1 MLTTASST
9 YSYLFAHH
17 RSVALSDQTRV
28 DWRLTGNSTKTK
40 ASHGRVEVKINGT
53 WGSFCNLDFSRADA
67 NVVCRHLGYASGDV
81 IDDRYVRRV
90 SVRVRAEELCESR
103 GGRVLGFP
111 SLRIRTVSVDVG

>member
-1 MLTTASST
+1 M
-9 YSYLFAHH
+9 
-17 RSVALSDQTRV
+17 ALSDQTRV